1 MQNPS
6 EINIDTARAALKRA
20 IARAPKGTTLKS
32 LSLALGRNQAY
43 LHQFL
48 YRGSPRTLPEG
59 IRIKLAHHLQI
70 NEHRLRP
77 ATLQGVRRHDDTV
90 SITYIDHP
98 SHSDHIGE
106 SWVVP
111 TSFLSDRDDRIA
123 QIKLAIAGDTT
134 RSLNVSLGDMVM
146 IDTSDC
152 DPLVA
157 GFFAHDMGSHIR
169 VRHIEQVSK
178 TNFDCVISDGG
189 DNIYVM
195 PLASAAILGRVIFH
209 ARLYSHAPP
218 SSQESSSSWQ
228 SSSVR

>member
-48 YRGSPRTLPEG
+48 YRGSPRSLPEG
-59 IRIKLAHHLQI
+59 VRIKLAHYLQI

-77 ATLQGVRRHDDTV
+77 ETLQGIHRLDDTV

-98 SHSDHIGE
+98 SQSDHFGE

-111 TSFLSDRDDRIA
+111 TSFLSDRDDSAASIKIA
-123 QIKLAIAGDTT
+123 IVGDTT
-134 RSLNVSLGDMVM
+134 RSLNISLGDMVM
-146 IDTSDC
+146 VDISDC

-157 GFFAHDMGSHIR
+157 GFFALDMGSHIR
-169 VRHIEQVSK
+169 VRHIEQVSQA
-178 TNFDCVISDGG
+178 NHDCVISDGG
-189 DNIYVM
+189 DSIYVL
-195 PLASAAILGRVIFH
+195 PLDSAAILGRVIFH
-209 ARLYSHAPP
+209 AHLYSQAG
-218 SSQESSSSWQ
+218 SSSWQ
-228 SSSVR
+228 SSSAR